1 MGMSS
6 SERYQVLCR
15 SIPLVFVTTF
25 LEAFQG
31 LSLTYEELEII
42 EGCVFE
48 GWREDSELHLT
59 EDDPGARSRTFFCQD
74 SWD

>member
-1 MGMSS
+1 MEMSS

-15 SIPLVFVTTF
+15 SIALVFVTTF

-48 GWREDSELHLT
+48 GWREDS
-59 EDDPGARSRTFFCQD
+59 GACS
-74 SWD
+74 